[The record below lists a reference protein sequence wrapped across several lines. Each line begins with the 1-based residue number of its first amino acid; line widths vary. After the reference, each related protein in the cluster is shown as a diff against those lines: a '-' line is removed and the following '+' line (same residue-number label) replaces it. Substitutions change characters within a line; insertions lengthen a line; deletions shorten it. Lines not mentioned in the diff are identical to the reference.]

1 MTRTSVQRSRSAQ
14 WSVVRK
20 GEPQR
25 KVEWGSRGHP
35 VADDAVTRSLP
46 QQARLVPMN
55 FARRKWGVSVVAA
68 VAASLLLTQLS
79 AMTFAQEK
87 TECTLPD
94 CDPAKVFFS
103 KFQKAIEA
111 NQKQEVVAMV
121 RYPLNS
127 AYPDG
132 KATVFKTKSQLLAKY
147 DRVFTPGVRCAI
159 QSATLS
165 DVWGNW
171 RGFTISGARSGG
183 TAIFRARPR
192 MCGRRIC
199 RSIRLGC
206 LA

>member
-1 MTRTSVQRSRSAQ
+1 MRMNCASR
-14 WSVVRK
+14 K
-20 GEPQR
+20 
-25 KVEWGSRGHP
+25 
-35 VADDAVTRSLP
+35 L
-46 QQARLVPMN
+46 
-55 FARRKWGVSVVAA
+55 GVSVLAT
-68 VAASLLLTQLS
+68 VAASLLLTLLS